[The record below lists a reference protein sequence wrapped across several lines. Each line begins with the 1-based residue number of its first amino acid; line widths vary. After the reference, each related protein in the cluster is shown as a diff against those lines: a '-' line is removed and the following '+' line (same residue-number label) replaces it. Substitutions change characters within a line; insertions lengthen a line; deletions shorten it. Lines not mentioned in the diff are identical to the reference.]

1 MTVED
6 KIKLDRITQK
16 YLRECLLYDPDEG
29 AFTWRNRPLYHFKDE
44 DTMKRINYKM
54 AGRPAGTYSKAENM
68 TYLQID
74 GKKFRANKLA
84 VIHRVGQIGKKLIIC
99 INGDGADIRIANL
112 KAVDSDKKRSCR
124 PWIHGPTRSTGIKLT
139 KSGKYYARLF
149 VDGKTIQVG
158 TRATKEEAIEL
169 RNQAVKDY
177 GIIKQKRR
185 VAVTS

>member
-1 MTVED
+1 MTEQE

-29 AFTWRNRPLYHFKDE
+29 TFTWRNRPLHHFKDE

-74 GKKFRANKLA
+74 GKTFRVNRLA
-84 VIHRVGQIGKKLIIC
+84 VMQRVYLSGEELLISV
-99 INGDGADIRIANL
+99 NGDGSDIRIANL

-124 PWIHGPTRSTGIKLT
+124 PWIHGQTRSTGIKLA
-139 KSGKYYARLF
+139 KSGKYHARLF
-149 VDGKTIQVG
+149 VDGKTIHIG
-158 TRATKEEAIEL
+158 TRATREEAIEL

-185 VAVTS
+185 VTA